1 MFQRMK
7 AGHSQRDS
15 IIYSLSV
22 NGKPIFLTSI
32 TTAVG
37 FLSLN
42 FSDSPPFHDL
52 GNITAV
58 GVMAAAFSVML
69 LPILMSF
76 VTVKPKKRSAL

>member
-1 MFQRMK
+1 MK

-37 FLSLN
+37 FY
-42 FSDSPPFHDL
+42 P
-52 GNITAV
+52 
-58 GVMAAAFSVML
+58 
-69 LPILMSF
+69 
-76 VTVKPKKRSAL
+76 